1 MGLFKIVGNACI
13 CMLIVFLLAISQVI
27 SPCITVRAEEN
38 SRELEFSTYNEKI
51 IDIKNNVLEDSDLIV
66 ENEEIKI
73 ETVIHNTKLV
83 EINRAKIEYFTKSK
97 LKPIKVVNID
107 KILAGESINTYIDY
121 YFNKAGRY
129 TIEVK
134 VSGYI
139 TKNSSKLDNNTIKE
153 DNIKIESNSSVDI
166 KVSKMKELSK
176 VVVQQGYNNG
186 VKSDDNLKTLKNIV
200 KENGMK
206 LVLNENVLSNQVLSE
221 AKLLI
226 LTQEYINIASQ
237 VEINL
242 ITKYISGGGNL
253 IITSSSDIYDEN
265 SNCEY
270 AKKGNHILEAIGA
283 KIRLNDDQAI
293 DNDINDGENYNLS
306 FNKYNIES
314 ELLVGIDV
322 DKKFKFFNGS
332 TLIIP
337 SSSDNIEVLIE
348 GHESTYG
355 HYYDKQ
361 NDNVSVNKGDV
372 GGLAIE
378 TLDNNSKIVISGTNF
393 YYEDEISDSN
403 FSNYEI
409 TNMLLRYLA
418 PVPKIELSSILSV
431 KIDKNSDNILDK
443 LGEKVIIEGYVTVAS
458 KAESNSNLFNN
469 VIYVQ
474 DDTSGIEVYGVIES
488 KVKLGQKVR
497 VTGRVSS
504 KFGNAQIKLQ
514 DENYDLQII
523 DERINLILPIEFSTF
538 DSMQEKNEGM
548 LVKTI
553 GKVTSIV
560 ENIIYINDGSGEAVV
575 YIDNFIENSIK
586 CDLEYEW
593 KSKIKVGD
601 VISIV
606 GIVVEGTDGYLLLVR
621 DLAEIVNISDEIQ
634 EDIENEEIPELGEKP
649 EVDVNPEV
657 DINREENIHSELNKE
672 KEHNN
677 ISNEEIEENTLSQNI
692 DKYYFFFTIAL
703 IIVSGNIFTLFKS
716 ERY

>member
-73 ETVIHNTKLV
+73 ETVIHNAKLV
-83 EINRAKIEYFTKSK
+83 EINRVKIEYFTKSK

-176 VVVQQGYNNG
+176 VVVQQGDNNG

-242 ITKYISGGGNL
+242 ITKYINGGGNL

-270 AKKGNHILEAIGA
+270 AKKGNRILEAIGA

-361 NDNVSVNKGDV
+361 NDNVSVNKGEV
-372 GGLAIE
+372 VGLAIE

-393 YYEDEISDSN
+393 YYEDEIKN
-403 FSNYEI
+403 HH
-409 TNMLLRYLA
+409 LYL
-418 PVPKIELSSILSV
+418 
-431 KIDKNSDNILDK
+431 
-443 LGEKVIIEGYVTVAS
+443 
-458 KAESNSNLFNN
+458 
-469 VIYVQ
+469 
-474 DDTSGIEVYGVIES
+474 VY
-488 KVKLGQKVR
+488 
-497 VTGRVSS
+497 
-504 KFGNAQIKLQ
+504 
-514 DENYDLQII
+514 
-523 DERINLILPIEFSTF
+523 
-538 DSMQEKNEGM
+538 
-548 LVKTI
+548 
-553 GKVTSIV
+553 
-560 ENIIYINDGSGEAVV
+560 
-575 YIDNFIENSIK
+575 
-586 CDLEYEW
+586 
-593 KSKIKVGD
+593 
-601 VISIV
+601 
-606 GIVVEGTDGYLLLVR
+606 
-621 DLAEIVNISDEIQ
+621 
-634 EDIENEEIPELGEKP
+634 
-649 EVDVNPEV
+649 
-657 DINREENIHSELNKE
+657 
-672 KEHNN
+672 
-677 ISNEEIEENTLSQNI
+677 
-692 DKYYFFFTIAL
+692 
-703 IIVSGNIFTLFKS
+703 
-716 ERY
+716 

>member
-83 EINRAKIEYFTKSK
+83 EINRVKIEYFTKSK

-361 NDNVSVNKGDV
+361 NDNVSVNKGEV
-372 GGLAIE
+372 VGLAIE

-443 LGEKVIIEGYVTVAS
+443 LGEKVIVEGYVTVAS

-553 GKVTSIV
+553 GKVISIV

-606 GIVVEGTDGYLLLVR
+606 GIVVEGTDEYLLLVR